1 MTIDATRRRAIGQ
14 ILLLSAGFFVLV
26 AISALSVVLVTQ
38 SRKDNR
44 WVVHTIE
51 VENQVNALLLDI
63 RRAESAVRGYML
75 SSAPQ
80 FLTEQET
87 AVAAIRPELDRLT
100 VLTADNPVQVENIIK
115 LRQAIEQR
123 LSDFA
128 NGIERVKNNDVASA
142 AAIMRGGQTSKA
154 VDAIAQASQAM
165 RIEEDSLFA
174 ERTKTADR
182 T

>member
-1 MTIDATRRRAIGQ
+1 VTIDATRRRAIGQ

-100 VLTADNPVQVENIIK
+100 VLTADNPV
-115 LRQAIEQR
+115 R
-123 LSDFA
+123 
-128 NGIERVKNNDVASA
+128 
-142 AAIMRGGQTSKA
+142 SK
-154 VDAIAQASQAM
+154 I
-165 RIEEDSLFA
+165 L
-174 ERTKTADR
+174 
-182 T
+182 